1 MLTINKAFS
10 TCNINKKLDTIKI
23 IVIGYS
29 IPCKEYNFVYVI
41 LCHIS
46 YCIYKA
52 YMLSERRTKMV
63 NVCNILKNEL
73 HIMQQ
78 VKAYNNRKFTQALDS
93 VGRCK
98 EHQSISNLLT
108 VYLYIYM
115 FCKRPV
121 AFIVKMISIE
131 F

>member
-1 MLTINKAFS
+1 MEHFFISCEHLNTFWLTINKAFS

-23 IVIGYS
+23 IVIGYN
-29 IPCKEYNFVYVI
+29 IPCKEYNFVNVI

-78 VKAYNNRKFTQALDS
+78 VKAYNNSFLRKFTLALDS
-93 VGRCK
+93 V
-98 EHQSISNLLT
+98 
-108 VYLYIYM
+108 
-115 FCKRPV
+115 
-121 AFIVKMISIE
+121 
-131 F
+131 